1 MVNQVVTY
9 TTGTIHFGLAL
20 INQLAA
26 SITRTKLGLAL
37 VNQLVTYIRRD
48 LCPYLPNILTVFTT
62 QSRLFNDLGRRLWK
76 ILWEKEKMLVTSIIS
91 FFHIVFYPI
100 KEIIIILRTLILSSA
115 NAFNLDQAKI
125 LSFGK
130 VLTL

>member
-26 SITRTKLGLAL
+26 SVTRTKLGLAL
-37 VNQLVTYIRRD
+37 VNQLVTYISRD

-100 KEIIIILRTLILSSA
+100 KKIIIILITLILSSA
-115 NAFNLDQAKI
+115 NSFNWTRLKFCRLAK
-125 LSFGK
+125 F
-130 VLTL
+130 